1 MDMTTTTTTSE
12 TSPVEPEKGKEHQIA
27 NKNKNNSDNSSST
40 GNSLGRLI
48 STAREKGFEI
58 EQNKDYGAG
67 PIDLVWNITTH
78 PALPKIKCGF
88 VILRA
93 EEGGGTKDSQDNQYS
108 LRKIQEAAMRGIRS
122 GMDKTYIVVDNEEMA
137 RSVSGKIEWLA
148 SFGSIIRLDSISLG
162 LYPEQKEPAVI
173 KPSQER
179 VPEGE
184 KLRKEQ
190 IRQRE
195 EKFDEY
201 NRPKGERAESESQE
215 KKISREVML
224 DENSRPKGQKK
235 MQDEDTAA
243 LL

>member
-1 MDMTTTTTTSE
+1 MTAAAATNEDQYHS
-12 TSPVEPEKGKEHQIA
+12 SGA
-27 NKNKNNSDNSSST
+27 GNSSK
-40 GNSLGRLI
+40 LEPLI
-48 STAREKGFEI
+48 NIAKEKGFET
-58 EQNKDYGAG
+58 EENKDYGFG

-88 VILRA
+88 VVLRA
-93 EEGGGTKDSQDNQYS
+93 EEGGARDSDDNQYS

-122 GMDKTYIVVDNEEMA
+122 GMDKTYIVVDNEDMA

-148 SFGSIIRLDSISLG
+148 SFGSIVRLDSISLG
-162 LYPEQKEPAVI
+162 LYPEQKSLSVI

-184 KLRKEQ
+184 RLRKEEM
-190 IRQRE
+190 RQRE

-201 NRPKGERAESESQE
+201 NRPKGERAEKESEE
-215 KKISREVML
+215 KKITREVML

-235 MQDEDTAA
+235 TQNDDTAA

>member
-1 MDMTTTTTTSE
+1 MYMDTTATSE
-12 TSPVEPEKGKEHQIA
+12 TAAIEPEKEKQVQIR
-27 NKNKNNSDNSSST
+27 NSNNDKQNNNNTDNRLDS
-40 GNSLGRLI
+40 LI
-48 STAREKGFEI
+48 SIAREKGFETQ
-58 EQNKDYGAG
+58 QNKDYGAG

-122 GMDKTYIVVDNEEMA
+122 GMDKIYLVVGNEEMA
-137 RSVSGKIEWLA
+137 KSVSGKIEWLA
-148 SFGSIIRLDSISLG
+148 SFGSIVRLDSISLG
-162 LYPEQKEPAVI
+162 LYPEQNKPAVI

-201 NRPKGERAESESQE
+201 NRPKGERAGKESEE
-215 KKISREVML
+215 KKITREVML
-224 DENSRPKGQKK
+224 DEHSRPKGQKK
-235 MQDEDTAA
+235 KQTDDTAA

>member
-1 MDMTTTTTTSE
+1 MSRSE
-12 TSPVEPEKGKEHQIA
+12 IGEKQVQIR
-27 NKNKNNSDNSSST
+27 NGNSDNSLEPLFT
-40 GNSLGRLI
+40 I
-48 STAREKGFEI
+48 AREKGFGTE
-58 EQNKDYGAG
+58 ENKDYGAG

-137 RSVSGKIEWLA
+137 KSVSGKIEWLA
-148 SFGSIIRLDSISLG
+148 SFGSMIRLDSISLG
-162 LYPEQKEPAVI
+162 LYPEQKSPSII
-173 KPSQER
+173 KPSQGR

-184 KLRKEQ
+184 KLRKEDM
-190 IRQRE
+190 RQRE
-195 EKFDEY
+195 EKFDKY
-201 NRPKGERAESESQE
+201 NRPKGERTQKESEVD
-215 KKISREVML
+215 KISREVML

-235 MQDEDTAA
+235 IQDNDDT
-243 LL
+243 